1 MSYNDF
7 LTGEY
12 GNVMAKLFSTLKDGS
27 IDKAAAILADEG
39 EHLQQGSI
47 LAVLDELQ
55 AGEEMSQFC
64 SNLLNAAKK
73 ANNERREPVI
83 IANDEGLFCDAACF
97 TENDI
102 SSIGSIVDTLLE
114 AWNEMEEDE
123 QTMAEK
129 EEDEEDFDHTSLH
142 IFMTLM
148 TAFQT
153 AICMLILGKGIGKA
167 EDFVKAVIKRLEE
180 LEAAELRDSVLNES
194 QGVLAGVIG
203 EGWLDENNLQ
213 NDLMTLPY
221 ISELFKA
228 AQEEYDDAMEE
239 DGDLANYLESA
250 LEHMASNDNEI
261 TEEQKEF
268 LRSMVMQLQD
278 EEEEN

>member
-1 MSYNDF
+1 MSYNEF

-12 GNVMAKLFSTLKDGS
+12 GNVMAKLFTTLKDGS
-27 IDKAAAILADEG
+27 VGKAAAILADEG
-39 EHLQQGSI
+39 EYLQQGSI
-47 LAVLDELQ
+47 LAILDELQ

-64 SNLLNAAKK
+64 SNLLDAAKK

-123 QTMAEK
+123 QTIAEK

-142 IFMTLM
+142 IFMALM
-148 TAFQT
+148 TSFQT
-153 AICMLILGKGIGKA
+153 ATCMLILGKGIGKA
-167 EDFVKAVIKRLEE
+167 EDFVKALIKRLEE
-180 LEAAELRDSVLNES
+180 LEATELRDSVLNES

-203 EGWLDENNLQ
+203 EGWLDESHLK

-228 AQEEYDDAMEE
+228 AQEEYEDETE
-239 DGDLANYLESA
+239 DGDIANYLESA

-261 TEEQKEF
+261 TEEQREF
-268 LRSMVMQLQD
+268 LRNMVMQLQD
-278 EEEEN
+278 EEEGK